1 MGAEKR
7 YINPWLAV
15 LFISVAAIMIPAEAV
30 GQASFVD
37 SLNEFQEVVSLE
49 WRARVFATAIAIFI
63 SLAIL
68 DLIFFAIGLK
78 FSDKEVAILPT
89 LSKKLIILIFFFV
102 MLIFYWSLDILVEG
116 FQQIAGIVSGNPQ
129 VYSEADIMM
138 LGFQFF
144 GDILRSESG
153 FWANARRVAEGAFLG
168 GASPSSLRLFMKV
181 TAAILIFI
189 AFLVIAMQY
198 AYLTIEVMIAL
209 SISPVFLAFLP
220 MRITRGFPERYLSYI
235 FGLAVKVF
243 LFYIILAFMMVVL
256 HDQIEMLSDEGIYSF
271 TETWGLLFLAWLT
284 VTVLGK
290 LPSKMAQF
298 VAENQNVDFGKLI
311 TRINE
316 I

>member
-1 MGAEKR
+1 MKVMKTHSMVWLGGAGLLLILLVPEG
-7 YINPWLAV
+7 A
-15 LFISVAAIMIPAEAV
+15 F

-37 SLNEFQEVVSLE
+37 SLNEFQEVVSVE
-49 WRARVFATAIAIFI
+49 WRARVFATAVAIFV

-78 FSDKEVAILPT
+78 FSDRQVAILPV
-89 LSKKLIILIFFFV
+89 LSKKLIILLFFFV
-102 MLIFYWSLDILVEG
+102 LLIFYWSLDILVEG

-129 VYSEADIMM
+129 IYSEADIMM

-144 GDILRSESG
+144 GDILQSESG
-153 FWANARRVAEGAFLG
+153 FWASARRVAEGAFLG
-168 GASPSSLRLFMKV
+168 GMSPSNLRLLMKV
-181 TAAILIFI
+181 AAAVLIFI

-198 AYLTIEVMIAL
+198 AYLTIEVLIAL
-209 SISPVFLAFLP
+209 AISPVFLAFLP
-220 MRITRGFPERYLSYI
+220 MRMTRGFPERYLSYI
-235 FGLAVKVF
+235 FGLSVKVF
-243 LFYIILAFMMVVL
+243 LFYIILAFMIVVL
-256 HDQIEMLSDEGIYSF
+256 HEQIDTLANEGIYSF

-290 LPSKMAQF
+290 LPSRMAQF
-298 VAENQNVDFGKLI
+298 IAENQNVDFGKLI